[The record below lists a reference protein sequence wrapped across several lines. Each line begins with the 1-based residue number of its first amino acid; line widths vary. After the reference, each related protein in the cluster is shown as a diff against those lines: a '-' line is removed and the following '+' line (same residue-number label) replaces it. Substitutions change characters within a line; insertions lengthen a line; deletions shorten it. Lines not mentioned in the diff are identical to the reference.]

1 MKKFFSFFALVLLS
15 MSISA
20 QTFTPTSE
28 ADMTQDGVT
37 VSFAKGSGNND
48 PFWGNNGLRLYASNT
63 ITISGKTITSVQLVF
78 TKQGTKTY
86 ADLTASV
93 GTLTGGGESTG
104 ADDQKTDTWTGSASS
119 VTFTLGASGQR
130 LIKKII
136 VNGTPGGN
144 PDPNPNPDPE
154 PEPEPEPE
162 TNLDPTY
169 VYAEPTIV
177 SAGNLTAA
185 IGNNMSYSF
194 VENNILVSCSTG
206 AIVRE
211 STTLPDYFGCNAGN
225 SITFTATQPIKAI
238 TVDGYIKK
246 DFGATA
252 SNGDIVYADA
262 SEAEVEDELVL
273 AVTDVNAT
281 TLTLNCDKQIRFYSI
296 SFYFESNPEIEIG
309 GGDEEYSYEWEPTE
323 VTTLNF
329 TMDYFS
335 AIDMTDNLG
344 YKAVSIEMENDEAYL
359 ATVAFVDY
367 DEACGITPGTYP
379 INFTYEE
386 GTVEASVGG
395 DEDYDYETY
404 LMTNFQIIDDE
415 EWYDPYYIVSGT
427 LTVAKTATDFTYTLN
442 GLSYNGSTINVT
454 YSGPL
459 MTAIESVSKPAEL
472 NKRLVNGQ
480 LVITRGEQRYSVL
493 GSRVK

>member
-63 ITISGKTITSVQLVF
+63 ITISGTTITSVQLVF

-93 GTLTGGGESTG
+93 GTLIGGGESTG

-130 LIKKII
+130 LIKQII

-144 PDPNPNPDPE
+144 PDPNPNPNPD

-162 TNLDPTY
+162 TNLDPAY
-169 VYAEPTIV
+169 VYAEPTVVGIP
-177 SAGNLTAA
+177 STTATAGAQE
-185 IGNNMSYSF
+185 F
-194 VENNILVSCSTG
+194 VQNNIKVSITQG
-206 AIVRE
+206 AIYA
-211 STTLPDYFGCNAGN
+211 DYFNCYAGQ
-225 SITFTATQPIKAI
+225 SVTFTATQPIKA
-238 TVDGYIKK
+238 VVVNGFVKK
-246 DFGATA
+246 DFSATA
-252 SNGDIVYADA
+252 SSGELSYVTATEDT
-262 SEAEVEDELVL
+262 EANPVL
-273 AVTDVNAT
+273 IIKDVNAASV
-281 TLTLNCDKQIRFYSI
+281 TLNCVKQIRFYSI

-309 GGDEEYSYEWEPTE
+309 GGGDEEYSYEWEPTE
-323 VTTLNF
+323 VTTFNL
-329 TMDYFS
+329 T
-335 AIDMTDNLG
+335 MTDVEIEDMVEDLE
-344 YKAVSIEMENDEAYL
+344 YKSLYVALWDETNELDMVVFA
-359 ATVAFVDY
+359 DY
-367 DEACGITPGTYP
+367 DAATGIPVGTYT
-379 INFTYEE
+379 INDTYDE
-386 GTVEASVGG
+386 GTVQASPGG
-395 DEDYDYETY
+395 DDFYDYESILWADLY
-404 LMTNFQIIDDE
+404 E
-415 EWYDPYYIVSGT
+415 EEGELYGDPYYIVSGT

-454 YSGPL
+454 YSSPL
-459 MTAIESVSKPAEL
+459 MTAVESVSKPAEL

>member
-1 MKKFFSFFALVLLS
+1 
-15 MSISA
+15 
-20 QTFTPTSE
+20 
-28 ADMTQDGVT
+28 MTQDGVT

-48 PFWGNNGLRLYASNT
+48 PFWGNNGLRLYANNT

-93 GTLTGGGESTG
+93 GTLTGGGESIG

-130 LIKKII
+130 LIKQII
-136 VNGTPGGN
+136 VNGTLGGN

-154 PEPEPEPE
+154 PE
-162 TNLDPTY
+162 TNLDPAY
-169 VYAEPTIV
+169 VYAEPTVVGIP
-177 SAGNLTAA
+177 STTATAGAQE
-185 IGNNMSYSF
+185 F
-194 VENNILVSCSTG
+194 VQNNIKVSITQG
-206 AIVRE
+206 AIYA
-211 STTLPDYFGCNAGN
+211 DYFNCYAGQ
-225 SITFTATQPIKAI
+225 SVTFTATQPIKAI
-238 TVDGYIKK
+238 TVDGFIKK
-246 DFGATA
+246 DFSATA
-252 SNGDIVYADA
+252 SSGDIAYADA
-262 SEAEVEDELVL
+262 SEDKVDGELVL
-273 AVTDVNAT
+273 AVTDVDAT
-281 TLTLNCDKQIRFYSI
+281 TLTLICDKQLGFRNIY
-296 SFYFESNPEIEIG
+296 FYFESNPEIEIGG

-359 ATVAFVDY
+359 ATVAFADY

-459 MTAIESVSKPAEL
+459 MTAIESVSKPADL
-472 NKRLVNGQ
+472 SKRLVNGQ

>member
-15 MSISA
+15 MSIAA

-48 PFWGNNGLRLYASNT
+48 PFWGNNGLRLYANNT
-63 ITISGKTITSVQLVF
+63 ITISGTTITSVQLVF

-93 GTLTGGGESTG
+93 GTLIGGGESTG

-130 LIKKII
+130 LIKQII
-136 VNGTPGGN
+136 VNGNPGGN

-154 PEPEPEPE
+154 PEPEPE
-162 TNLDPTY
+162 TNLDPAY
-169 VYAEPTIV
+169 VYAEPTVVGIP
-177 SAGNLTAA
+177 STTATAGAQE
-185 IGNNMSYSF
+185 F
-194 VENNILVSCSTG
+194 VQNNIKVSITQG
-206 AIVRE
+206 AIYA
-211 STTLPDYFGCNAGN
+211 DYFNCYAGQ
-225 SITFTATQPIKAI
+225 SVTFTATQPIKA
-238 TVDGYIKK
+238 VVVNGFVKK
-246 DFGATA
+246 DFSATA
-252 SNGDIVYADA
+252 SSGELSYVTATEDT
-262 SEAEVEDELVL
+262 EANPVL
-273 AVTDVNAT
+273 IIKDVNAASV
-281 TLTLNCDKQIRFYSI
+281 TLNCDKQIRFYSI

-335 AIDMTDNLG
+335 ALDMTENLG
-344 YKAVSIEMENDEAYL
+344 YKAVSIEMKNDEAYL
-359 ATVAFVDY
+359 ATVAFADY
-367 DEACGITPGTYP
+367 DKACGITPGTYP

-404 LMTNFQIIDDE
+404 LMTNYQIIDEE

-454 YSGPL
+454 YSGSL
-459 MTAIESVSKPAEL
+459 MTAIESVSKPADL
-472 NKRLVNGQ
+472 SKRLVNGQ